1 MKRSPSHVLLVLVIA
16 IAIGTTACT
25 ASWVSTALA
34 DLPVL
39 TQMALNIGTLIST
52 LDTGKPIS
60 PADAAT
66 IQNISA
72 QAAKDLNLIAA
83 LYADYKTSPDPSVL
97 VKITAAIEDTQQNL
111 TELLAAAH
119 ISDTDL
125 SARITAGVNL
135 ILTTV
140 ESFASLI
147 PTPPATTSAAIARRA
162 AVPGAHN
169 KKANVP
175 SPNDLKKA
183 WNQQV
188 APQFSECGRACG
200 IVHGLGNAIGET
212 KFDQ

>member
-1 MKRSPSHVLLVLVIA
+1 MSRRNILLALVLTIA
-16 IAIGTTACT
+16 IATTACT
-25 ASWVSTALA
+25 ASWVSTALT

-39 TQMALNIGTLIST
+39 TQMALNIGTLVST
-52 LDTGKPIS
+52 LSTGKPVS
-60 PADAAT
+60 PADQAT

-72 QAAKDLNLIAA
+72 QAAKDLNLIASF
-83 LYADYKTSPDPSVL
+83 YADYKTTQDPSAL
-97 VKITAAIEDTQQNL
+97 VKITAAIEDTQENL
-111 TELLAAAH
+111 TALLAAAH
-119 ISDTDL
+119 ISDPDL

-140 ESFASLI
+140 QSFASLI

-162 AVPGAHN
+162 AVPGARN

-200 IVHGLGNAIGET
+200 IVHGLGNAIGEA